1 MVHNL
6 KTDLEQE
13 RKGMAMADAALDL
26 RLKRAYDPPGPE
38 DGARVLVD
46 RLWPRGLRK
55 EKADLTLWLKDI
67 APSTELRQW
76 FGHDPARFAEF
87 SRRYR
92 LELETNKP
100 ALDRI
105 DDLLK
110 RGRVTLLYSAHD
122 TVHSQAQVLFE
133 YLRERSKG

>member
-1 MVHNL
+1 
-6 KTDLEQE
+6 
-13 RKGMAMADAALDL
+13 MADQALDL
-26 RLKRAYDPPGPE
+26 RLKRVYDPPEKE

-55 EKADLTLWLKDI
+55 EKAALALWLKDV
-67 APSTELRQW
+67 APSAELRQW

-92 LELETNKP
+92 LELEANE
-100 ALDRI
+100 AVLGRI

-110 RGRVTLLYSAHD
+110 RGRVTLVYGAHD
-122 TVHSQAQVLFE
+122 TVHNQAQVLLD
-133 YLRERSKG
+133 YLQERSKRH